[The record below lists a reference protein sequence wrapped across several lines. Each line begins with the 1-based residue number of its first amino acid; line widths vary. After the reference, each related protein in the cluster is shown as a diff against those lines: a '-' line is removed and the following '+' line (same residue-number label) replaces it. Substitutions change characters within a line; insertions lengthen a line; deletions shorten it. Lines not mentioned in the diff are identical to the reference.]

1 MINPNIDVEECR
13 RLYETG
19 HFPTDV
25 LARLYCVSIEDIV
38 YAIEYHGWIE
48 GGDNRAN
55 MLMNKS
61 VQREIVNA
69 KVFSNGELQLPDVI
83 GDDKLGVRDIVNRD
97 TNMAAYE
104 QLLGIDINRRIL
116 QKLKEKMGSVERV
129 DIADLSVRS
138 LKEVAETSK
147 VSIEILRKIRQLDEH
162 DGESSRDGSRG
173 ATGQGGI
180 EGLLDRIE
188 NQRIAPDGS
197 RDHVKDAQ
205 VRGVIADRIREV
217 ADGDE
222 NE

>member
-1 MINPNIDVEECR
+1 MINPSINLDECR

-38 YAIEYHGWIE
+38 YVIEYHGWVE
-48 GGDNRAN
+48 GGNHRAN
-55 MLMNKS
+55 MLMNKG

-69 KVFSNGELQLPDVI
+69 KVSSNGELQLPDVI

-116 QKLKEKMGSVERV
+116 QKLREKMGSVERV

-147 VSIEILRKIRQLDEH
+147 VSIEILRKIRQLDEP
-162 DGESSRDGSRG
+162 DGG
-173 ATGQGGI
+173 ARQDDRHGTTTPGGI

-197 RDHVKDAQ
+197 LDHVKHAQ
-205 VRGVIADRIREV
+205 VRGVIADRIR
-217 ADGDE
+217 AADDGDE